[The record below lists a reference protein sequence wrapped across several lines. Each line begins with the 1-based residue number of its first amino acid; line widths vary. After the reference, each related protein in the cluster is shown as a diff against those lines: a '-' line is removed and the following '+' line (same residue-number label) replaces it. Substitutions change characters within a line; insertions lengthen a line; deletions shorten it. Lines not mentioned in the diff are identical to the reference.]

1 MIIRAYYRFAEMS
14 VDEKKAERFEQVIDE
29 CHDFVDRFPES
40 KLRKDAEDFLNL
52 SQTQIKNL
60 NNNEQVKTPA

>member
-1 MIIRAYYRFAEMS
+1 MIIRSYYRFAELS
-14 VDEKKAERFEQVIDE
+14 VEERKTERFEQVIDE

-40 KLRKDAEDFLNL
+40 KLRKDAESYLNL

-60 NNNEQVKTPA
+60 NNEQVKTPA